1 MQKYRY
7 QDFHGEHSH
16 QICVDGSWRPLI
28 GTSRVGSVLSKP
40 FAWYGSGKAVEAFG
54 CPDAKVLTRIKNK
67 KATGEEIDKH
77 MAAMDVSLRLLKTM
91 TVEQFAKLID
101 QAYRAHDTYKKA
113 RAPIGTDRHA
123 QCEAWVKYRM
133 KTWNVAK
140 DPFIGAGMTF
150 SDEIRP
156 FIDWSM
162 QNVKRFLWSEGHN
175 YSEKNWVGGIS
186 DAGYEKH
193 DGTFGIIDFKSAKE
207 AYIDHFWQC
216 AGYDINISENGV
228 LTADGDLIY
237 TLEKPISEYCV
248 FAFGAEKPK
257 PQFNYDMAGS
267 KEAFQ
272 AMLTIYRKLPQN

>member
-1 MQKYRY
+1 LNRY
-7 QDFHGEHSH
+7 QYRDTRGEHSH

-54 CPDAKVLTRIKNK
+54 CPDAKVLTKIKNK

-101 QAYRAHDTYKKA
+101 QAYRAHDTYKRA
-113 RAPIGTDRHA
+113 RAPIGKDLHA
-123 QCEAWVKYRM
+123 ELERFVKDHMASYATGM
-133 KTWNVAK
+133 HVQLGTYDPKIL
-140 DPFIGAGMTF
+140 PFILWTN
-150 SDEIRP
+150 E
-156 FIDWSM
+156 
-162 QNVKRFLWSEGHN
+162 NVKRFLWSEGHN
-175 YSEKNWVGGIS
+175 YSERNWVGGIC
-186 DAGYEKH
+186 DAGYESVKG
-193 DGTFGIIDFKSAKE
+193 DFGIIDFKSAKE

>member
-1 MQKYRY
+1 MNRY
-7 QDFHGEHSH
+7 QYRDTRGEHSH

-54 CPDAKVLTRIKNK
+54 CPDAKVLTKIKNK
-67 KATGEEIDKH
+67 KATEEEKQKHVATLQVALDLIKTMSIEQFCALIDK
-77 MAAMDVSLRLLKTM
+77 
-91 TVEQFAKLID
+91 
-101 QAYRAHDTYKKA
+101 AYRAHDTYKKA
-113 RAPIGTDRHA
+113 RAPIGKDLHA
-123 QCEAWVKYRM
+123 ELERFVKDHRNKVYPSAEP
-133 KTWNVAK
+133 TYDQNIN
-140 DPFIGAGMTF
+140 PFIEWTN
-150 SDEIRP
+150 
-156 FIDWSM
+156 

-175 YSEKNWVGGIS
+175 YSEKNWVGGIC
-186 DAGYEKH
+186 DAGYESVKG
-193 DGTFGIIDFKSAKE
+193 DFGIIDFKSAKE

-248 FAFGAEKPK
+248 FAFGAEKPR

>member
-1 MQKYRY
+1 MNRYKYTDVR
-7 QDFHGEHSH
+7 GEHLHSL
-16 QICVDGSWRPLI
+16 DGRPLI

-54 CPDAKVLTRIKNK
+54 CPDAKVLTKIKNR
-67 KATGEEIDKH
+67 KATAEEKQKH
-77 MAAMDVSLRLLKTM
+77 MDAMKLSHRALCTM
-91 TVEQFAKLID
+91 SWEQFADLVD
-101 QAYRAHDTYKKA
+101 TAYRAHDTYKKA
-113 RAPIGTDRHA
+113 RAPIGKDLHA
-123 QCEAWVKYRM
+123 ELERFVKLHM
-133 KTWNVAK
+133 AGQFGK
-140 DPFIGAGMTF
+140 GAGYPEQIKPFADWTF
-150 SDEIRP
+150 E
-156 FIDWSM
+156 
-162 QNVKRFLWSEGHN
+162 NVKRFLWSEGHN
-175 YSEKNWVGGIS
+175 YSEKNWVGGIC
-186 DAGYEKH
+186 DAGYESH
-193 DGTFGIIDFKSAKE
+193 EGNFGIIDFKSAKE

-272 AMLTIYRKLPQN
+272 CMLTIYKKLPQE

>member
-1 MQKYRY
+1 MARPKGGGESVNRY
-7 QDFHGEHSH
+7 QYRDTKGEHLH
-16 QICVDGSWRPLI
+16 LLDNRPLI

-54 CPDAKVLTRIKNK
+54 CPDAKVLTKIKNK

-77 MAAMDVSLRLLKTM
+77 MAAMDVALRMLKTM

-101 QAYRAHDTYKKA
+101 QAYRAHNTFKKS
-113 RAPIGTDRHA
+113 RATAGTDLHA
-123 QCEAWVKYRM
+123 ELERFVKNHMNGSPCVTY
-133 KTWNVAK
+133 A
-140 DPFIGAGMTF
+140 DQIAPFMEWTYG
-150 SDEIRP
+150 
-156 FIDWSM
+156 
-162 QNVKRFLWSEGHN
+162 NVKRFLWSEGHN
-175 YSEKNWVGGIS
+175 YSEKNWVGGIC
-186 DAGYEKH
+186 DAGYESVKG
-193 DGTFGIIDFKSAKE
+193 DFGIIDFKSAKE

-248 FAFGAEKPK
+248 FAFGAEKPR

>member
-67 KATGEEIDKH
+67 KASQDEISKHASALDMALTMIKNMDCQQFMALIDK
-77 MAAMDVSLRLLKTM
+77 
-91 TVEQFAKLID
+91 
-101 QAYRAHDTYKKA
+101 AYRAHDTFKKSKA
-113 RAPIGTDRHA
+113 KSGTDLHA
-123 QCEAWVKYRM
+123 ECERFI
-133 KTWNVAK
+133 K
-140 DPFIGAGMTF
+140 DHMNAQPLVQPQPYPVQ
-150 SDEIRP
+150 IRP
-156 FIDWSM
+156 FIDWTFN
-162 QNVKRFLWSEGHN
+162 NVKRFLWSEGHC
-175 YSEKNWVGGIS
+175 YSEKHWLGGIS
-186 DAGYEKH
+186 DAGYEKN
-193 DGTFGIIDFKSAKE
+193 DGTFGIIDFKSSKE
-207 AYIDHFWQC
+207 AYIDQFWQC

-257 PQFNYDMAGS
+257 PQFNYDMTGS